1 MATFNGDCN
10 MFGTGSISGLGFGAQ
25 TIGSATYSGIGSN
38 QLTINLQGTYTSFK
52 VVRTNITGGNII
64 TTFTGQTGSTFKDN
78 ALSANT
84 QYSYSLIP
92 NSNDNDGPTFPLPSV
107 WTLANVTYNTFSNT
121 FNSVQINWAGVYS
134 SISVTRTSPTAGTP
148 TGPSSNY
155 PTSSSPQ
162 TSVTGYLTDT
172 GLSYNTFIY
181 TIIATNGGGVSTTI
195 TTRYTT
201 SIPTLPGPT
210 FGNAS
215 TVSSSSYGTYNYW
228 IFTGNNT
235 ITFPITTNVGY
246 VLVGGGGA
254 GGDYSIYYSGS
265 GGGGGGGVCWATK
278 ESTTS
283 TFFGGTTYSISVGL
297 GATSRGGAG
306 SDTTITGSN
315 IVLTAKGGNGGVV
328 GFKTYTGG
336 LGGSGGSGGTSS
348 GGKNNIT
355 GGSGT
360 QGTSGLTGG
369 SGPIIRLLDI
379 GKTYQFS
386 GGGGGGSGYAKKG
399 GNGGAGGGGNGINSS
414 AYKSSAAAT
423 YYGGG
428 GGGLAFNAV
437 NNNGYDGFVL
447 IYY

>member
-1 MATFNGDCN
+1 MATFNGDCD
-10 MFGTGSISGLGFGAQ
+10 MFGIGSISGVDFGSQ
-25 TIGSATYSGIGSN
+25 IINTATYGVVSN
-38 QLTINLQGTYTSFK
+38 NQININLTGKYTSFN
-52 VVRTNITGGNII
+52 VFRTNITGGNIV
-64 TTFTGQTGSTFKDN
+64 TTLTGQTGSTFTDN
-78 ALSANT
+78 NVTANN
-84 QYSYSLIP
+84 QYSYKFIP
-92 NSNDNDGPTFPLPSV
+92 ISNGNEGPTFPLSPV
-107 WTLANVTYNTFSNT
+107 WTLVNVTYSPFSNT
-121 FNSVQINWAGVYS
+121 VNSVQINWSGVYS
-134 SISVTRTSPTAGTP
+134 TISITRTSPTSGTP
-148 TGPSSNY
+148 TGSSSNY

-162 TSVTGYLTDT
+162 TSVTGYITDNGLT
-172 GLSYNTFIY
+172 YNTYIY

-195 TTRYTT
+195 TTRYTG

-228 IFTGNNT
+228 IFNGNNT
-235 ITFPITTNVGY
+235 ITFPISTNIGY

-278 ESTTS
+278 SSATT
-283 TFFGGTTYSISVGL
+283 TFSGGTTYSISVGS
-297 GATSRGGAG
+297 GATSRGGTG

-315 IVLTAKGGNGGVV
+315 IALTAKGGDGGIT
-328 GFKTYTGG
+328 GFKTFTGG
-336 LGGSGGSGGTSS
+336 LGGAGGAGGTSS

-369 SGPIIRLLDI
+369 SGPIIRLPDI

-386 GGGGGGSGYAKKG
+386 GGGGGGSGYATKG
-399 GNGGAGGGGNGINSS
+399 GNGGAGGGGNGVKSS
-414 AYKSSAAAT
+414 AYQGSAAAT

-437 NNNGYDGFVL
+437 NNNGYNGFVL